1 MKDQLLLC
9 NVEDT
14 SIDAVLSLPEASKLS
29 YFKALAEKFYPNTEK
44 NSEEYIALLESYYSS
59 FYLEKLYR
67 SNSFF
72 NEKFTVV
79 YTSTGLIRNI
89 IADMYYCDDDLVVH

>member
-1 MKDQLLLC
+1 MKDKLLLC
-9 NVEDT
+9 EVST
-14 SIDAVLSLPEASKLS
+14 SSLDAVLSLPEASKLS
-29 YFKALAEKFYPNTEK
+29 YFKALVENFYPKTDK
-44 NSEEYIALLESYYSS
+44 DSEEYVSLLESYYSS

-67 SNSFF
+67 TNNFF

-89 IADMYYCDDDLVVH
+89 ISDMYYCDDDLVVH